1 MASTITGKLN
11 KHATVFAAGEYTGFG
26 IRLGVKFYDRDSK
39 TDQWTNYQAVIFAK
53 TAAQIQFYKETLVEG
68 AIVEVSADKQRIRQ
82 YQGQNGLLLSIELL
96 DAKLGFVSSQSS
108 TSQAS
113 APQQPA
119 RPAQQAAPAPQQSMP
134 MTGGYVNNAM
144 GQPMPDFTNPANRP
158 PAVPNIDFDDD
169 LPF

>member
-1 MASTITGKLN
+1 MATTITGKLN
-11 KHATVFAAGEYTGFG
+11 KHATVFAAGEFTGFG
-26 IRLGVKFYDRDSK
+26 IRIGVKFYDRDTK

-53 TAAQIQFYKETLVEG
+53 TASQVQFYQQALVEG
-68 AIVEVSADKQRIRQ
+68 AIVELSADKQRIRQ
-82 YQGQNGLLLSIELL
+82 YQGQNGLLVSIELL

-108 TSQAS
+108 TNQAN

-119 RPAQQAAPAPQQSMP
+119 KQAAPAPVPQQQMP
-134 MTGGYVNNAM
+134 MTGGYTNNAM

-169 LPF
+169 IPF